1 MQLKEQLVSSTA
13 NESFRSVKTI
23 GVGRSG
29 VLSSSPFSHS
39 RSTSTVRRQVAV
51 PERGPGGGK

>member
-13 NESFRSVKTI
+13 NESFRSVKMM
-23 GVGRSG
+23 GVERSG
-29 VLSSSPFSHS
+29 VVSNSPFNHS
-39 RSTSTVRRQVAV
+39 SSTSTVRLHVAV